1 MSSEHGGIAIS
12 EGWSD
17 LLRKLCEDLS
27 EVAVPEFKFV
37 QIKEKFGQLRI
48 YADGNNEGTHRLI
61 DKAEHN
67 LASVYENCG
76 STEEVTLEGSWIK
89 VLCVNCR

>member
-1 MSSEHGGIAIS
+1 MYYHVS
-12 EGWSD
+12 
-17 LLRKLCEDLS
+17 L
-27 EVAVPEFKFV
+27 